1 MQALKA
7 LVIVM
12 GLLIVVGVVA
22 VAATISYR
30 LGRLADS
37 AAPAVAG
44 PGGFAAVEL
53 AIPEGCRAV
62 EAAPAGERLVLRLG
76 DGRQCN
82 RVLIVDM
89 NSGALLGRLDLV
101 PAP

>member
-22 VAATISYR
+22 VAATIAYR
-30 LGRLADS
+30 LGRLAE
-37 AAPAVAG
+37 APAVARA
-44 PGGFAAVEL
+44 GGFAAVEL

-82 RVLIVDM
+82 RILIVDM

>member
-1 MQALKA
+1 MRALKA

-22 VAATISYR
+22 VAATIAYR
-30 LGRLADS
+30 LGRLAE
-37 AAPAVAG
+37 APAVAG

-82 RVLIVDM
+82 RILIVDM